1 MNVYVL
7 KSFQDNKNFVVY
19 GLFHETNDLQYSQNI
34 VLHFIRYPVEVIM
47 VSILFDML

>member
-1 MNVYVL
+1 MSWIKKIKRNSWKQLAFTVNVYVL

-34 VLHFIRYPVEVIM
+34 V
-47 VSILFDML
+47 